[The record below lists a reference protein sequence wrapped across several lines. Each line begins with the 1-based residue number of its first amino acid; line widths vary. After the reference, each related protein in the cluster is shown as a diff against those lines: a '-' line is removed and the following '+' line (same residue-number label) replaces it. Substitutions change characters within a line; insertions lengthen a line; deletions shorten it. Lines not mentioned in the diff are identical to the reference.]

1 MSAPAPPQGSVVLPL
16 AGQQA
21 SGSVVVM
28 RYGAADGTVSLIAF
42 PFATLEAGK
51 VPDDLEPLLYNNTL
65 SCRSC
70 VRPHVVEDD
79 CHYTVLLCCPHW
91 PDDTPFFDR
100 NAAVNAILPE
110 PVGWG
115 KRAKAPLGDV
125 IVVRHAPVSADV
137 SDMRSAMWSGPLQDL
152 AVDDGPTID
161 GVIRQAL
168 FQLSELPVRADP
180 WRYFE
185 HYEDIERLRAPDG
198 SPAIPM
204 HWGPVDAEELWN

>member
-1 MSAPAPPQGSVVLPL
+1 MSVPALPPNSVVIPL

-21 SGSVVVM
+21 PGSVVAV

-70 VRPHVVEDD
+70 VRPHVVQED

-91 PDDTPFFDR
+91 PDDSPFYDR
-100 NAAVNAILPE
+100 NSAVDAIIPT
-110 PVGWG
+110 PVGRE
-115 KRAKAPLGDV
+115 KRQKAPLGDV
-125 IVVRHAPVSADV
+125 IVVRHAPVPADV
-137 SDMRSAMWSGPLQDL
+137 SDMRSAMWSGDLQDL
-152 AVDDGPTID
+152 TVADGPTID
-161 GVIRQAL
+161 AVVRQAI
-168 FQLSELPVRADP
+168 FQLSLLPAHADS

-185 HYEDIERLRAPDG
+185 HYEDMERLRAPDG